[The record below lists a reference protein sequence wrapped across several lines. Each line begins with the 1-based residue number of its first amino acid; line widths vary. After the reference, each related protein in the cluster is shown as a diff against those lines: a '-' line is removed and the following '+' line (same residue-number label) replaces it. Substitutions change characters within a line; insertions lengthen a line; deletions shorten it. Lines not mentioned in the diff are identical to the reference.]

1 MTDWR
6 DRIQDI
12 LNTAAR
18 SGGTVTYRQIAERAG
33 ISSPGRIQTVTNT
46 LEDYIR
52 LDHAAGQPLRAAVAI
67 SKARDGLPAPG
78 FFQLCSEIGL
88 YFGPDHG
95 PQAILFHAMELRR
108 LHDAMRH

>member
-1 MTDWR
+1 MTNWR
-6 DRIQDI
+6 ERIHDI
-12 LNTAAR
+12 LDTTAR
-18 SGGTVTYRQIAERAG
+18 SGGTVTYRQIAEQAD
-33 ISSPGRIQTVTNT
+33 IPSPGRIQTVTST

-52 LDHAAGQPLRAAVAI
+52 SDHAAGQPLRAAVAI

-95 PQAILFHAMELRR
+95 PQAVLFHAMELRR